1 MQSFVLLAI
10 RTAEA
15 IKKSRRRTGLSDLH
29 AAPYNLFKLFAHYG
43 GAAAGA
49 SSESVYCVVP
59 RIAVAVEEEEEEEEE
74 GERGGGSHAFFH
86 FR

>member
-1 MQSFVLLAI
+1 MSEHAGQLNEKAMQSFVLLAI

-43 GAAAGA
+43 G
-49 SSESVYCVVP
+49 
-59 RIAVAVEEEEEEEEE
+59 
-74 GERGGGSHAFFH
+74 GGGQQ
-86 FR
+86 